1 MKEKTKSRLKVA
13 IGSSPA
19 IAAFTLFPAESFSF
33 LKMMKEAGV
42 ELPMIITVATIAW
55 WLRKDV
61 IRIVDGRLGEMNT
74 NMKDLGV
81 EIKATNAQNARQFNE
96 GAKMM
101 QTLAH
106 QVRFIMTYLQIKAPE
121 NEHDLTERKP

>member
-1 MKEKTKSRLKVA
+1 MTEKTKSKLKVA

-19 IAAFTLFPAESFSF
+19 IAAFTLFPAESLSF
-33 LKMMKEAGV
+33 LKMLKEAGV

-81 EIKATNAQNARQFNE
+81 
-96 GAKMM
+96 
-101 QTLAH
+101 
-106 QVRFIMTYLQIKAPE
+106 VS
-121 NEHDLTERKP
+121 

>member
-1 MKEKTKSRLKVA
+1 MTEKTKCKLKVVV
-13 IGSSPA
+13 GSSPA

-33 LKMMKEAGV
+33 LKMLKEAGV

-81 EIKATNAQNARQFNE
+81 EIKATNAQNAKQFNE

-101 QTLAH
+101 QTLGY

>member
-1 MKEKTKSRLKVA
+1 MTEKTKSKLKDA

-33 LKMMKEAGV
+33 LKMLKEAGV

-81 EIKATNAQNARQFNE
+81 EIKATNEQNAKQFNE

-101 QTLAH
+101 QTLAQ
-106 QVRFIMTYLQIKAPE
+106 QVRFIMTHLQLKAPE
-121 NEHDLTERKP
+121 NEHDLTERNP

>member
-1 MKEKTKSRLKVA
+1 M
-13 IGSSPA
+13 
-19 IAAFTLFPAESFSF
+19 
-33 LKMMKEAGV
+33 
-42 ELPMIITVATIAW
+42 ATIAW

-81 EIKATNAQNARQFNE
+81 EIKATNEQNAKQFNE

-101 QTLAH
+101 QTLGY